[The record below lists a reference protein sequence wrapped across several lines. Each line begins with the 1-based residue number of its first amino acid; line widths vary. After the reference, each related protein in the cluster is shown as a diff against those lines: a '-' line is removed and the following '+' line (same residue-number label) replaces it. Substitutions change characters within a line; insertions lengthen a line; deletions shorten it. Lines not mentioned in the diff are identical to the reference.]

1 LTAIEKKLPEMSGQ
15 VSQVLEGM
23 DKLHAKVEDFMQQLL
38 ACREDGV
45 NVRNPKTVA
54 AIMNIEE
61 VDVLEGTRSFEILGV
76 AKSMVDVPEGTRS
89 LEILGVV
96 KSLHEVLHSNLDGR
110 RSCTTMVE
118 SATQLAPKAH
128 HMSRGTGV
136 GQQVDG
142 VVPSHVPNYVLI
154 GEDIPN
160 YVLIGEDMGQN
171 PNMLGKDIQVGVACK
186 GGDCVDESNRRHP
199 PSKVR
204 SKCPT

>member
-1 LTAIEKKLPEMSGQ
+1 
-15 VSQVLEGM
+15 VS
-23 DKLHAKVEDFMQQLL
+23 
-38 ACREDGV
+38 
-45 NVRNPKTVA
+45 NPKIVA
-54 AIMNIEE
+54 ATVNIEE
-61 VDVLEGTRSFEILGV
+61 VDVPARIRSPEILGV
-76 AKSMVDVPEGTRS
+76 AKS
-89 LEILGVV
+89 
-96 KSLHEVLHSNLDGR
+96 LHEVLHFDLDGR
-110 RSCTTMVE
+110 GSGTTMVE

-128 HMSRGTGV
+128 HMSIGTGV

-142 VVPSHVPNYVLI
+142 VVPSHVLNYVLV

-186 GGDCVDESNRRHP
+186 GGDYVDESNCQRL